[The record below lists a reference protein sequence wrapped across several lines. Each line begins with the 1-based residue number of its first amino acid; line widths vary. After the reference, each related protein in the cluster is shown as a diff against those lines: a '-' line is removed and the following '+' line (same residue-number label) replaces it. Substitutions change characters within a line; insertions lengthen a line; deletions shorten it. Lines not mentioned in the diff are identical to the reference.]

1 MHQHQHSGIFEILLG
16 SLADTYLMIPVLF
29 ILYFILEYFSHTK
42 QLDLIA
48 KLKISGPLGPL
59 AGTLLGLIPQC
70 GMSVFVTTLFLSR
83 RVTLGTLVATY
94 LATSD
99 EALPVL
105 IAHRGEEMMI
115 LYIVGL
121 KLFIGIISGYA
132 VDRLFSNKQYD
143 GPPPVVKS
151 SHAVEIKHELEKTK
165 YKEITFHTLKRTLRI
180 YFWVLLIT
188 IAISFVLFFSDSDQ
202 LVKSIQAHPNI
213 QVIAAALF
221 GLIPNCAAS
230 IAIAEAFLH
239 TELSVG
245 ATVAGLSTGAGFG
258 PIVLFKDGKF
268 KTALMVLLISLAISI
283 AWGYLINYLTRV
295 IPLLFHSQ

>member
-1 MHQHQHSGIFEILLG
+1 
-16 SLADTYLMIPVLF
+16 MIPVLF

-42 QLDLIA
+42 QLDLIS

-59 AGTLLGLIPQC
+59 AGTLLGIIPQC
-70 GMSVFVTTLFLSR
+70 GMSVFVTTMFLSR

-115 LYIVGL
+115 LYIIGL
-121 KLFIGIISGYA
+121 KFLIGVISGYA
-132 VDRLFSNKQYD
+132 VDLLFGNKLYD
-143 GPPPVVKS
+143 GPLPEVKS
-151 SHAVEIKHELEKTK
+151 SYAVEIKHELEHTK
-165 YKEITFHTLKRTLRI
+165 YKEIAYHTLKRTLRI

-188 IAISFVLFFSDSDQ
+188 IAISFALFFSDPEY
-202 LVKSIQAHPNI
+202 LLKAIQAHPNI
-213 QVIAAALF
+213 QIIATAIF

-239 TELSVG
+239 TGLSVG
-245 ATVAGLSTGAGFG
+245 ATIAGLSSGAGFG
-258 PIVLFKDGKF
+258 PIVLFKDGKI
-268 KTALMVLLISLAISI
+268 KTAFQALVISLVISI
-283 AWGYLINYLTRV
+283 LWGYLINYLV
-295 IPLLFHSQ
+295 